1 MDILMGSSIWMPLAN
16 ITNFQANTH
25 WPRWPRITTPT
36 LGKKGDFG
44 FTAATTVAFTEGIA
58 SVTTAILALT
68 QTATT
73 AETVNAFVS
82 KLGEVLQGQ
91 DVLNEHL

>member
-1 MDILMGSSIWMPLAN
+1 MPLAN

-58 SVTTAILALT
+58 RETIAILDLT
-68 QTATT
+68 WTATR

-82 KLGEVLQGQ
+82 KLAEVLQGEE
-91 DVLNEHL
+91 VLNSHL

>member
-1 MDILMGSSIWMPLAN
+1 MGSSIWMPLAN

-44 FTAATTVAFTEGIA
+44 FTAATTVAFIYILFPICLLLDSLSFEIPEA
-58 SVTTAILALT
+58 LALT
-68 QTATT
+68 YSP
-73 AETVNAFVS
+73 NS
-82 KLGEVLQGQ
+82 LQG
-91 DVLNEHL
+91 